1 MHKRLRGSAL
11 YRNMR
16 LLESITGFFFSCS
29 LVVLGLFLLG
39 NYQEFLDQTQM
50 LMLSILRM
58 CGLLCALTGVYYSG
72 SLLLWM
78 IRRRRFLLLRV
89 LYALI
94 ATTSGIVLTL
104 GVTFLTVML
113 APV

>member
-1 MHKRLRGSAL
+1 MHKRSRRSAL

-16 LLESITGFFFSCS
+16 LLEGITGFFFACS
-29 LVVLGLFLLG
+29 LIVLGVFLLG
-39 NYQEFLDQTQM
+39 NYQEFLDQTQN
-50 LMLSILRM
+50 LLLRILRI
-58 CGLLCALTGVYYSG
+58 CGLLCAMSGVYYTT

-78 IRRRRFLLLRV
+78 IKRRRLLPLRV
-89 LYALI
+89 VYALI
-94 ATTSGIVLTL
+94 ATSTGIVLTV